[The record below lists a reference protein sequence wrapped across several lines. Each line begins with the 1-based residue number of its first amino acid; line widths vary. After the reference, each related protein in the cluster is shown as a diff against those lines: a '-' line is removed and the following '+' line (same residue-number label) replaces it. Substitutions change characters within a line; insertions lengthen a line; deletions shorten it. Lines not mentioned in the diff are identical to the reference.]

1 MFPPN
6 ILLQHHVPVYKAV
19 QFPGEFVITFPRAYH
34 AGFSHGNTPPLFF
47 LFFFFS
53 LDSSKIQSHFTK
65 LMNSAGFSCGEAVNF
80 AASDWFELG
89 AEATQRYAL
98 QGRMPIIP
106 YEELLCK
113 EAMSFSKSGN
123 NNYRAGGGSSSNTA
137 ALKISFAC
145 LLRLHHR
152 ARWYLKKSRTSLRI
166 HPKKPQITTIYCV
179 LCRREC
185 YVAHFICKCC
195 RDPICLFHGKPKK

>member
-1 MFPPN
+1 M
-6 ILLQHHVPVYKAV
+6 
-19 QFPGEFVITFPRAYH
+19 
-34 AGFSHGNTPPLFF
+34 
-47 LFFFFS
+47 
-53 LDSSKIQSHFTK
+53 K
-65 LMNSAGFSCGEAVNF
+65 LNSAGFNCCEAVNF
-80 AASDWFELG
+80 ATSDWFELG

-98 QGRMPIIP
+98 LGRMPIIP

-179 LCRREC
+179 LCKREC

-195 RDPICLFHGKPKK
+195 PDPICLFHGKPKNKSINK